1 MPTRV
6 IRKVEGPFWLGIQ
19 TAMCALAWRVIV
31 GSFQESDLGS
41 VDSLS
46 GLFVAF
52 GLTRAVFRDFFIPLK
67 KKRAVISEQ

>member
-1 MPTRV
+1 
-6 IRKVEGPFWLGIQ
+6 
-19 TAMCALAWRVIV
+19 MCALAWRVIV

-46 GLFVAF
+46 GLFVTF
-52 GLTRAVFRDFFIPLK
+52 GLTLAVFRDFFIPLK